1 MGREA
6 LRVGIIKDIGFT
18 IVVVQEAESASGCCF
33 LAGRSYAGGESMLSR
48 QAFNNLSPFKTI
60 QLTLW
65 EAGSAREEASQIT
78 KIQRSH

>member
-65 EAGSAREEASQIT
+65 EQAPPAKRPV
-78 KIQRSH
+78 RSPRSNGPT